1 MTSHSGMFDDLL
13 GGEISPSEAPCA
25 LAATSPYEMDERG
38 LAGLCGLSLSQV
50 RTKAAEGVFVRTRK
64 GRYDAHQ
71 SVTNYILRLRESAS
85 RAGRPGDEPT
95 DPHKRER
102 TRLAREQADAT
113 ALKNA
118 QLRGELVPVAE
129 TLRAWQIVLRDVR
142 AGMLAVPSRYAAS
155 QPHLTAHDIEAL
167 TAEIKHALEG
177 LADAND

>member
-13 GGEISPSEAPCA
+13 GGEISAVEAPSD
-25 LAATSPYEMDERG
+25 LSGGIPPELTESG
-38 LAGLCGLSLSQV
+38 LAGLLGVGGSRIRTLARDGILVRSGKGRFDTRKSLSGYLENLRV
-50 RTKAAEGVFVRTRK
+50 HAA
-64 GRYDAHQ
+64 
-71 SVTNYILRLRESAS
+71 

-177 LADAND
+177 LADGND